1 MKKDN
6 RAGIITVNPKLLE
19 KKQNDPEAAKKYTQ
33 TWKDIGR
40 AEKTEEKASGKTRG
54 KDGMKAPATEKR
66 IKKQG

>member
-33 TWKDIGR
+33 T
-40 AEKTEEKASGKTRG
+40 
-54 KDGMKAPATEKR
+54 
-66 IKKQG
+66 